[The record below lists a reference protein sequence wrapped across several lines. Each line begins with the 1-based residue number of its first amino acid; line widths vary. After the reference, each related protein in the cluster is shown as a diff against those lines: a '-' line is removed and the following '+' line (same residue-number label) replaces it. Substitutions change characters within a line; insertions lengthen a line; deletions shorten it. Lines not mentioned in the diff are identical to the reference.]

1 MHFTWN
7 TITFINFVFSLVIF
21 IFGLVN
27 WQRMKSKVVLY
38 VAVAFGLFSLS
49 HLASLFNLT
58 DTLYLLLIII
68 RIVAYLLVINGFFL
82 AAHKENNT
90 LRK

>member
-1 MHFTWN
+1 
-7 TITFINFVFSLVIF
+7 
-21 IFGLVN
+21 
-27 WQRMKSKVVLY
+27 VVLY

-68 RIVAYLLVINGFFL
+68 RIIAYLLVINGFFL
-82 AAHKENNT
+82 AAHKENNN

>member
-27 WQRMKSKVVLY
+27 WQRMKSKVVFY

-49 HLASLFNLT
+49 HLASLINLN
-58 DTLYLLLIII
+58 DTLNLLLIII

-90 LRK
+90 LR

>member
-49 HLASLFNLT
+49 HLASLINLN
-58 DTLYLLLIII
+58 DTLNLLLIII

-82 AAHKENNT
+82 AAHKENNN